1 MNMKL
6 VQIFYL
12 FYAFLC
18 MAKVSRGAE
27 CIMLN
32 KEFFAKH
39 ANEKVKKLIRHQV
52 RPYPDEDTFQNNLQ
66 IKEDW
71 ELYKRNLIVDLTSH

>member
-1 MNMKL
+1 
-6 VQIFYL
+6 
-12 FYAFLC
+12 
-18 MAKVSRGAE
+18 
-27 CIMLN
+27 MLN

-71 ELYKRNLIVDLTSH
+71 ELYKRSLIVDLTSH